1 MEQGARSEDVFCG
14 LEGVAGWSWRMASW
28 HVTVSCPVRHIKKK
42 KEFTPEWVERTSGK
56 LACARGSVWD
66 GMWGRKG

>member
-1 MEQGARSEDVFCG
+1 MEQGAGSENVFCE
-14 LEGVAGWSWRMASW
+14 LEGIAGWSWRVASW

-42 KEFTPEWVERTSGK
+42 KVTPRWVERTPGK
-56 LACARGSVWD
+56 LACARGAVWF